1 MPLSLID
8 TWVADGDV
16 PAVAAAVVGREG
28 VRELRVAGAADER
41 SLFALASL
49 TKPLV
54 ALAVLVAAEEGA
66 LDLDAPVGEHL
77 APYRVPGRDRIT
89 ARHLLSHASGLP
101 ESAKGVAPLDVEP
114 VRPPAELRVYSN
126 EGFHVLGALLA
137 AATGI
142 DFRRYVTEAVFD
154 AGGLDAHL
162 PLPDHETARALEVRD
177 PGLSAPG
184 LPLFNAP
191 EWRRRGNA
199 AGGAFATVTAYAEVV
214 RWLLAAG
221 GPLSA
226 ESHADLRAVQFP
238 GLEGGLESFPKL
250 HCSDWGLGVNVRGHG
265 SPHWC
270 GDAVSAS
277 TLSHFGAS
285 GTLMWADLEAGRGLV
300 CLACRGTYSGWMLRP
315 GRWAD
320 LTQTVLGTPFRMTGG

>member
-1 MPLSLID
+1 MPLGLID

-16 PAVAAAVVGREG
+16 PAVAAAVVGPEG

-66 LDLDAPVGEHL
+66 LDLDAPVGDHL
-77 APYRVPGRDRIT
+77 APYREPGRDRIT
-89 ARHLLSHASGLP
+89 ARHLLAHASGLP

-114 VRPPAELRVYSN
+114 VRPPAERRVYSN
-126 EGFHVLGALLA
+126 EGFHVLGALLT

-142 DFRRYVTEAVFD
+142 EFRRYVTEAVFD
-154 AGGLDAHL
+154 AGGLDARL
-162 PLPDHETARALEVRD
+162 PLPDHESARALEVRE

-184 LPLFNAP
+184 VAMFNAP
-191 EWRRRGNA
+191 EWRRRGSA

-226 ESHADLRAVQFP
+226 ESHADLRTVQWP

-250 HCSDWGLGVNVRGHG
+250 HCPDWGLGVNVRGQG

-270 GDAVSAS
+270 GDAVSPA

-285 GTLMWADLEAGRGLV
+285 GTLMWADIEAGRGLV
-300 CLACRGTYSGWMLRP
+300 CLASRGTYSGWMLRP

-320 LTQTVLGTPFRMTGG
+320 LTRAVLDT